1 MTIPFLKR
9 KLEPNI
15 AGDEDTIGRKPDSSE
30 YEMLDAIAEDMME
43 AWDRKDKELL
53 KAALESLCDYIAEE
67 DEEQDE
73 ETNNI

>member
-15 AGDEDTIGRKPDSSE
+15 AGDEDSIERKSDKQDYSI
-30 YEMLDAIAEDMME
+30 LDAIAEDMMD
-43 AWDRKDKELL
+43 AFDKKSKELMV
-53 KAALESLCDYIAEE
+53 AALESLCEYVREE

-73 ETNNI
+73 MQ